1 MIKNFHDYLNE
12 ASLNR
17 HPALP
22 GGKEGTDSYK
32 RQIEIYSK
40 EQVRE
45 IERRYGPKMGQLPML
60 ANKLQSYQKGVTLKS
75 TGELGLILSEGS
87 SGYEILLNSGSVRRY
102 RREDLN
108 FHDYQKDLEKL
119 AEKTI
124 RFLYGRIIEDVI
136 LDIKFPED
144 KEIPDMMKDVPNAS
158 PKKPEIPQIEELKN
172 KDIISEIQKRKIINN
187 ITQGEAVNSK
197 KALNLPEVID
207 GMKKIMGE
215 EKAKEYIKILNE
227 VTDIA
232 QAFYWI
238 IPVDVQE
245 TMWKTNKGGM
255 SGAVKVDWE
264 EKKESDEDLA
274 KKILDDLND
283 DGDLPEEAEDLF
295 YETQPTIIARGQDFA
310 MLVHEAVKGVYELI
324 AAIAIPED
332 EEIAKTVLMNTDS
345 LADEIED
352 IKHGPKMVADMR
364 DYFNTFSEIKKD
376 VIPNLRE
383 FVVGALIAGFPAP
396 EFNDIVLS
404 ILARDDKYRQTIQE
418 IIDDKIA
425 EVRKFQAE
433 EALRKKG
440 ISGIDNDDNYN
451 PQGKT
456 SAPSEDVDY
465 STLTAEE
472 LESVLSS
479 VDYSM
484 LSKEDLKEL
493 LDAAVKFEYYEEA
506 RSIHTYIKDH
516 LKESEFADEVW
527 EKIHERGG
535 YPSNP
540 DPSQVNES
548 ESFNDLYKGTS
559 LTIDVIDG
567 KTREKKG
574 TIKTKINEMVLE
586 GNSYFLKCSG
596 DVNIVY
602 DKDTEEFVEGYKP
615 QYLVYSVDELNSEIL
630 NFLK

>member
-1 MIKNFHDYLNE
+1 
-12 ASLNR
+12 
-17 HPALP
+17 
-22 GGKEGTDSYK
+22 
-32 RQIEIYSK
+32 
-40 EQVRE
+40 
-45 IERRYGPKMGQLPML
+45 
-60 ANKLQSYQKGVTLKS
+60 
-75 TGELGLILSEGS
+75 
-87 SGYEILLNSGSVRRY
+87 
-102 RREDLN
+102 
-108 FHDYQKDLEKL
+108 
-119 AEKTI
+119 
-124 RFLYGRIIEDVI
+124 
-136 LDIKFPED
+136 
-144 KEIPDMMKDVPNAS
+144 
-158 PKKPEIPQIEELKN
+158 
-172 KDIISEIQKRKIINN
+172 
-187 ITQGEAVNSK
+187 
-197 KALNLPEVID
+197 
-207 GMKKIMGE
+207 MKKIMGE

-332 EEIAKTVLMNTDS
+332 EGIAKTVLMNTDS

-540 DPSQVNES
+540 DPSRIDES
-548 ESFNDLYKGTS
+548 EDFNGIYEGTL
-559 LTIDVIDG
+559 LTLDVIDG
-567 KTREKKG
+567 KTREKNG
-574 TIKTKINEMVLE
+574 TIKTRINEMVLE
-586 GNSYFLKCSG
+586 GNSYFLIISG
-596 DVNIVY
+596 VIQKKRSSHVDVRQPYCIYCLCRAFPFRYIV
-602 DKDTEEFVEGYKP
+602 P
-615 QYLVYSVDELNSEIL
+615 
-630 NFLK
+630 LKNRSG